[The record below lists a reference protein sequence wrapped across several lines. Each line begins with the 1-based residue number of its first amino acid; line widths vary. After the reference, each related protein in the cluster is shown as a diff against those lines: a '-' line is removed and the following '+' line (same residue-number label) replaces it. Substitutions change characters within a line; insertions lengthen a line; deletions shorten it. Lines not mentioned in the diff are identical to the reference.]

1 MAWQLVHSEI
11 SPLQAAWGGS
21 WRKISGYFTLA
32 APMTP
37 ADLVAFVKASIAS
50 EGKVII
56 LDAVLLSEYDETTA
70 TDEYYT
76 EITFAPN
83 PVMFPQAANSITPQI
98 VWWPILLAG
107 GLGTIVGWQ
116 SKSAV
121 SGGGTSDGSSIM
133 SDMMGMMMPMMMIMM
148 MMPMMQS
155 MGK

>member
-1 MAWQLVHSEI
+1 MTWQLVHSEI

-37 ADLVAFVKASIAS
+37 ADVEAFVKASIAS

-83 PVMFPQAANSITPQI
+83 PGVFAQAASSVTPQI
-98 VWWPILLAG
+98 LWWPILLAG

-116 SKSAV
+116 SKSSV
-121 SGGGTSDGSSIM
+121 SGGGDSGGSNIM
-133 SDMMGMMMPMMMIMM
+133 GDMMGMMMPMMMIMM